1 MTEERTLR
9 FTARDLGATA
19 RTLILWIVANS
30 LAGALVG
37 VAIALFADRP
47 GALESFIPLSILF
60 ANAVGFAAGLSARFI
75 LPRYSALPVY
85 VRIPLAVI
93 TLFAGGAFG
102 SVLVIFRNP
111 IFVLYQSRLTLLL
124 VLVDSVIAVIVGF
137 IIYNYERMRQE
148 IERGY
153 SELAENRV
161 REERLKE
168 LATRSE
174 LKALKAQINPHFLF
188 NALNSISALTAID
201 PEAARRTLERLASV
215 FRKTLLASE
224 ESSVPLT
231 RELELVDAYLD
242 IERARFG
249 DRMCVE
255 HSISPG
261 AGDVEI
267 PPLILQAV
275 VENAVRHG
283 ISPSV
288 TGGTVSIDASLTDGF
303 LVITVRDDGV
313 GVSTDD
319 LEDAMSSG
327 YGLRS
332 VRDRLNT
339 RYGAGDWLMIKSE
352 SGLGMTVRLTIPI
365 DAADWKSGTG
375 EGKR

>member
-1 MTEERTLR
+1 MTEERTSR
-9 FTARDLGATA
+9 FTAKDFRATA
-19 RTLILWIVANS
+19 RTLILWVVANS
-30 LAGALVG
+30 LAGALIG

-47 GALESFIPLSILF
+47 GTLESFVPLSILF
-60 ANAVGFAAGLSARFI
+60 ANAVGFAAGLTARFI
-75 LPRYSALPVY
+75 LPRYSVLPVY
-85 VRIPLAVI
+85 VRIPLAII

-111 IFVLYQSRLTLLL
+111 VFVLYEGRLTLLL

-148 IERGY
+148 IERSY
-153 SELAENRV
+153 RELAGNRV
-161 REERLKE
+161 REERLRE

-188 NALNSISALTAID
+188 NALNSISALVTVD

-224 ESSVPLT
+224 ESSVPLK
-231 RELELVDAYLD
+231 RELELIDAYLD

-249 DRMCVE
+249 DRMRVE
-255 HSISPG
+255 RSIAPDVG
-261 AGDVEI
+261 EVEI
-267 PPLILQAV
+267 PPLILQPI

-288 TGGTVSIDASLTDGF
+288 GGGTVSIDASLTGGF
-303 LVITVRDDGV
+303 LIVTVRDDGV
-313 GVSTDD
+313 GVAADD
-319 LEDAMSSG
+319 LHDTMSAG

-339 RYGAGDWLMIKSE
+339 RYGSGDWITIKSE
-352 SGLGMTVRLTIPI
+352 PDRGMTVRLTIPI
-365 DAADWKSGTG
+365 DAAEGEPGSG
-375 EGKR
+375 EGDR

>member
-1 MTEERTLR
+1 VQDVTEERTHR
-9 FTARDLGATA
+9 FTARSFGATA
-19 RTLILWIVANS
+19 RTLILWVVANS

-37 VAIALFADRP
+37 LAITLFADRP
-47 GALESFIPLSILF
+47 GALESFVPLSILF
-60 ANAVGFAAGLSARFI
+60 ANAVGFAAGLTARFI

-85 VRIPLAVI
+85 VRIPLAII
-93 TLFAGGAFG
+93 TLLAGGAFG

-111 IFVLYQSRLTLLL
+111 LFVLYQGRLTLLL
-124 VLVDSVIAVIVGF
+124 VLVDSVIAVIVGL
-137 IIYNYERMRQE
+137 ITYNYEQMRQE

-153 SELAENRV
+153 RELAENRV
-161 REERLKE
+161 REERLRE
-168 LATRSE
+168 MATRSE

-224 ESSVPLT
+224 QGSVPLT

-249 DRMCVE
+249 DRMRVE
-255 HSISPG
+255 HSIAPG

-267 PPLILQAV
+267 PPLILQPI

-288 TGGTVSIDASLTDGF
+288 DGGTVSIDARITECL

-313 GVSTDD
+313 GVSIGD
-319 LEDAMSSG
+319 LHDTMSIG

-339 RYGAGDWLMIKSE
+339 RYGSGDWITIRSE
-352 SGLGMTVRLTIPI
+352 PDRGMSVRLTIPI
-365 DAADWKSGTG
+365 GAG
-375 EGKR
+375 EEE

>member
-1 MTEERTLR
+1 MDVTEERTSR
-9 FTARDLGATA
+9 FTARDFGATA
-19 RTLILWIVANS
+19 RTLILWVVANS

-37 VAIALFADRP
+37 LAIALFADRP
-47 GALESFIPLSILF
+47 GALESFVPLSILF
-60 ANAVGFAAGLSARFI
+60 ANAVGFAAGLTARFI
-75 LPRYSALPVY
+75 LPRYSVLPVY
-85 VRIPLAVI
+85 VRIPLAII
-93 TLFAGGAFG
+93 TLLAGGAFG

-111 IFVLYQSRLTLLL
+111 LFVLYQGRLTLLL
-124 VLVDSVIAVIVGF
+124 VLVDSVIAVIVGL
-137 IIYNYERMRQE
+137 ITYNYEQMRQE

-153 SELAENRV
+153 RELAENRV
-161 REERLKE
+161 REERLRE
-168 LATRSE
+168 MATRSE

-224 ESSVPLT
+224 QGSVPLT

-249 DRMCVE
+249 DRMRVE
-255 HSISPG
+255 HSIAPD

-267 PPLILQAV
+267 PPLILQPI

-288 TGGTVSIDASLTDGF
+288 AGGTVSIDARIADGS

-319 LEDAMSSG
+319 LHDTMSTG

-339 RYGAGDWLMIKSE
+339 RYGAGDWITIKSE
-352 SGLGMTVRLTIPI
+352 PDRGMTVRLTIPI
-365 DAADWKSGTG
+365 GVA
-375 EGKR
+375 EEER